1 MDNNSGMLENVQT
14 YKFHQNSEEYK
25 KYVEHE
31 NLTKEEELKTKL
43 FLCKIKDFNNK
54 TLNIDFRDIC
64 SLFRKFGYIS
74 NEGYYTVID
83 YERGNYEVM
92 LLGND
97 INQAFQYLV
106 SNIMLQI
113 YEMSEEEKVIV
124 RVKNTS
130 FAYVVADDFCKLVI
144 KDAEFALSVW
154 QKYISNNPVE
164 NDNVIKYIVNITNKD
179 YLIKD
184 LDVKLHYDDEQ
195 GKFMFIQKEKTR

>member
-1 MDNNSGMLENVQT
+1 MENSEMLNSIQT
-14 YKFHQNSEEYK
+14 YEFYQNSEEYK

-97 INQAFQYLV
+97 INQAFQYLIV
-106 SNIMLQI
+106 NILSQI
-113 YEMSEEEKVIV
+113 YEMTEEEKAKIDMKYGNVI
-124 RVKNTS
+124 T
-130 FAYVVADDFCKLVI
+130 DDFCGI
-144 KDAEFALSVW
+144 NIAYAEFYLSVW
-154 QKYISNNPVE
+154 QKYLSNNPVE
-164 NDNVIKYIVNITNKD
+164 NDNVIKYIVNMANND
-179 YLIKD
+179 YFIKD